1 MGWGGSTRT
10 KARARATAGVVQ
22 GSTRM
27 GVAAAGPQTRAYQ
40 IVHGGHLEELVGDG
54 PRGRRRIA
62 LLDVREQEAECLAHV
77 RYAIRIPL
85 HPARHGLRWL
95 QR

>member
-1 MGWGGSTRT
+1 
-10 KARARATAGVVQ
+10 
-22 GSTRM
+22 M
-27 GVAAAGPQTRAYQ
+27 GVAAAGPHTEGQQTRAYQ